1 MAEPA
6 TDPTDGFEPIAIVY
20 SMPEAT
26 VLLATLRAYG
36 IFALARNQQHISAAP
51 SLMLALGGVRIMVPP
66 MQLDDALALMK
77 EIDRGWRIPR
87 PMTVPARWL
96 SRIVSVAM
104 TVILGVPP
112 MPRGPGFYRWESAPP
127 PRIAAHRPRSEGTPA

>member
-1 MAEPA
+1 MAERA
-6 TDPTDGFEPIAIVY
+6 ADPVDGFEPIAIVH

-36 IFALARNQQHISAAP
+36 IFALARNQRHISAAP
-51 SLMLALGGVRIMVPP
+51 SLMLALGGIRIVVPP

-77 EIDRGWRIPR
+77 EIDQGWRSPR
-87 PMTVPARWL
+87 PMSVPARWL
-96 SRIVSVAM
+96 GRIVSVAM

-112 MPRGPGFYRWESAPP
+112 MPRRPGFYRWESA
-127 PRIAAHRPRSEGTPA
+127 RRAEGSRD